1 MQSNVMPQIIEFFNF
16 VLIGIILALV
26 FDFFRAYRKY
36 KGKSSN
42 ISIIF
47 QDILYFFIATII
59 IVISLV
65 YVLNSS
71 IRAYI
76 FLAIIL
82 GIMTYITVLS
92 SYIMKIYCLVIS
104 SFLNTVKFIF
114 LPIILQFSLLKNMCN
129 FLIKYIKKCCKKFF
143 YMIFF
148 ICKGIRFTKGKKD
161 CKQKRFFM
169 KKVDKDKRGKGG
181 KLKLSI
187 IVPII
192 FLGYC
197 IYTLFDQQMQIN
209 KYDSQIKFYQNEID
223 QKNEMVGY
231 YNEQKN
237 NVNSDEYIEKV
248 ARESLGLVKPYEKV
262 FVDANK

>member
-1 MQSNVMPQIIEFFNF
+1 
-16 VLIGIILALV
+16 
-26 FDFFRAYRKY
+26 
-36 KGKSSN
+36 
-42 ISIIF
+42 
-47 QDILYFFIATII
+47 
-59 IVISLV
+59 
-65 YVLNSS
+65 
-71 IRAYI
+71 
-76 FLAIIL
+76 
-82 GIMTYITVLS
+82 
-92 SYIMKIYCLVIS
+92 
-104 SFLNTVKFIF
+104 
-114 LPIILQFSLLKNMCN
+114 
-129 FLIKYIKKCCKKFF
+129 
-143 YMIFF
+143 
-148 ICKGIRFTKGKKD
+148 
-161 CKQKRFFM
+161 M